1 VAQGGHRGRKVAIW
15 VAAGLVVVLAL
26 GGFGYWWK
34 FVRKDQSPVDV
45 AEVKKQ
51 FDTGDRGGAARA
63 GEPAPGVYLYDT
75 EGTESVSALG
85 GQTNTYPKTST
96 LTIVDTPCGVDA
108 RWDLLTGRYDLDALC
123 RAANGT
129 WSVTRTVVSDR
140 FFNQTQ
146 VDTST
151 CTDLV
156 VLPADPKPGT
166 KTKGRCVNGDASTEY
181 VYEVLSLGELTIGG
195 KQVPT
200 VHLRVTFTQGGS
212 RSGGG
217 TEERW
222 VQQGTNLV
230 VKARRTE
237 SDDSPSPVGRV
248 TYKQSYSIELR
259 STTPQS

>member
-1 VAQGGHRGRKVAIW
+1 MAAGHRDRKIAIV
-15 VAAGLVVVLAL
+15 VAAVVVALLAA

-51 FDTGDRGGAARA
+51 FDAGKRGGAARA

-108 RWDLLTGRYDLDALC
+108 RWDLLTGRYDLDTRC
-123 RAANGT
+123 RGANGS
-129 WSVTRTVVSDR
+129 WSLTREVISDR

-151 CTDLV
+151 CANLV
-156 VLPADPKPGT
+156 ELAADPKTGT
-166 KTKGRCVNGDASTEY
+166 TTKGRCVNGDAFTDF
-181 VYEVLSLGELTIGG
+181 VYEVVSLDRLAIGG
-195 KQVPT
+195 QQVPT
-200 VHLRVTFTQGGS
+200 IHLKVTFTQGGS

-222 VQQGTNLV
+222 VQPGTNLV

-237 SDDSPSPVGRV
+237 SDESPSPVGRV
-248 TYKQSYSIELR
+248 TYKQSFSIELR
-259 STTPQS
+259 SMAPTS

>member
-1 VAQGGHRGRKVAIW
+1 VAHEHRGRKIAIVVA
-15 VAAGLVVVLAL
+15 VVLVVLLAA

-51 FDTGDRGGAARA
+51 FGADHRGGAARA

-108 RWDLLTGRYDLDALC
+108 RWDLLTGRYDIDTRC

-129 WSVTRTVVSDR
+129 WTLTREVVSDR

-146 VDTST
+146 VDTFT
-151 CTDLV
+151 CNDLV
-156 VLPADPKPGT
+156 ELTADPKPGDT
-166 KTKGRCVNGDASTEY
+166 TRGRCVNGDTFTGY
-181 VYEVLSLGELTIGG
+181 VYEVLSLDRLTIGG
-195 KQVPT
+195 KPVPT
-200 VHLRVTFTQGGS
+200 VHLRVTFTQGGT

-259 STTPQS
+259 SMTPTS